1 MDRDLQETL
10 NKFFVPI
17 EMLLGLLKDDT
28 IKQTFATV
36 QVVVSSIINLVAAT
50 DGYAGS
56 EFCSG
61 LLFGIHGSNM
71 LLNVA
76 KTFTQKIE
84 KIIEEIND
92 FNKKTTTDRKYI
104 AAESK

>member
-1 MDRDLQETL
+1 
-10 NKFFVPI
+10 
-17 EMLLGLLKDDT
+17 MLLGLLKDDT

-71 LLNVA
+71 LLNIA
-76 KTFTQKIE
+76 KTFTMKLE
-84 KIIEEIND
+84 
-92 FNKKTTTDRKYI
+92 
-104 AAESK
+104 

>member
-1 MDRDLQETL
+1 MV
-10 NKFFVPI
+10 N
-17 EMLLGLLKDDT
+17 
-28 IKQTFATV
+28 
-36 QVVVSSIINLVAAT
+36 SIISLVATT
-50 DGYAGS
+50 DGYSGS

-71 LLNVA
+71 LLNIA

-84 KIIEEIND
+84 QIIEDID
-92 FNKKTTTDRKYI
+92 KFNRQTTTDKKYI